1 LLAQY
6 LLYMFIEKKGG
17 MMKKVLIVDDDPN
30 IRSIFKE
37 TLKMDGYNV
46 VTASTGIKA
55 LELMLEDNFNLLILD
70 IKMPD
75 IHGLEVL
82 SLIRESGNNIPIIIC
97 TAFEG
102 MKDDFVIKS
111 SNIFEY
117 LVKPVDLKIL
127 SALVKKAFAITK
139 E

>member
-1 LLAQY
+1 
-6 LLYMFIEKKGG
+6 
-17 MMKKVLIVDDDPN
+17 MKKVLIVDDDPN
-30 IRSIFKE
+30 IRLIFKE

-55 LELMLEDNFNLLILD
+55 LELVLEDNFNLLILD

-127 SALVKKAFAITK
+127 SALVKKAFAIT
-139 E
+139 

>member
-1 LLAQY
+1 
-6 LLYMFIEKKGG
+6 MFIEKKGG

-30 IRSIFKE
+30 IRLIFKE

-70 IKMPD
+70 IKMPV

-127 SALVKKAFAITK
+127 SALVKKAFAIT
-139 E
+139 

>member
-1 LLAQY
+1 
-6 LLYMFIEKKGG
+6 MFIEKKGG

-30 IRSIFKE
+30 IRLIFKE

-127 SALVKKAFAITK
+127 SALVKKAFAIT
-139 E
+139 